1 MQEMLNK
8 IAQAIYAYGREGA
21 GMASCRGIFEEPVP
35 AELRG
40 QDEE

>member
-8 IAQAIYAYGREGA
+8 IAQAIYAYGKEGA
-21 GMASCRGIFEEPVP
+21 GMPSCRGTFEAPVP